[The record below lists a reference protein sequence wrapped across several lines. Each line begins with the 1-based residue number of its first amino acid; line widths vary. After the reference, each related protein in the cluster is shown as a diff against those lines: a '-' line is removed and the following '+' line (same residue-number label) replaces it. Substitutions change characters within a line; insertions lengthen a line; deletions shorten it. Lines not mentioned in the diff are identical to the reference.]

1 LDDAADVTRS
11 CFSSGLERIVSHKVA
26 FVVSAQA
33 QDHGMATLK
42 AEKADLFS
50 AVVAA
55 AGADDEL
62 SNPKARVTIL
72 APSDAVSTACTA
84 ACTASLLFLHA

>member
-1 LDDAADVTRS
+1 
-11 CFSSGLERIVSHKVA
+11 
-26 FVVSAQA
+26 
-33 QDHGMATLK
+33 MATLK

-72 APSDAVSTACTA
+72 APSDEVIIDATYA
-84 ACTASLLFLHA
+84 